1 MVAMAHRTQVYEDD
15 MVWLLELASNDEVFE
30 TDREMMLCNGEMVE
44 E

>member
-1 MVAMAHRTQVYEDD
+1 MAHRTQVYEVD
-15 MVWLLELASNDEVFE
+15 MVWLLELASSDEVLE